1 MSGITVRS
9 AHRTLQRLNT
19 LAAQIT
25 AENLAAA
32 LPSVNFQYLG
42 EYLSDAGEIADKAQP
57 KRHCDKCGISLSRRA
72 RADQRYCSHACRQ
85 AVYRQRVTPRRQSS
99 LTTDSN

>member
-9 AHRTLQRLNT
+9 ARRTLARLNT

-25 AENLAAA
+25 PENLAAA
-32 LPSVNFQYLG
+32 LPSINYQGLA
-42 EYLSDAGEIADKAQP
+42 EYLLDAGEIADKARP

-72 RADQRYCSHACRQ
+72 RADQRYCSPACRQ
-85 AVYRQRVTPRRQSS
+85 ADYRQRVTPSRQGVGA
-99 LTTDSN
+99 DS

>member
-9 AHRTLQRLNT
+9 ARRTLARLNT

-25 AENLAAA
+25 PENLAAA
-32 LPSVNFQYLG
+32 LPSINFQGLA
-42 EYLSDAGEIADKAQP
+42 EYLIDAGEIADEAPQ

-72 RADQRYCSHACRQ
+72 RADQRYCSPACRQ
-85 AVYRQRVTPRRQSS
+85 AVYRQRVTPSRHSQVA
-99 LTTDSN
+99 DP